1 MTTQDNTMIKNPSP
15 DKENKNISDD
25 KAAAKKFDESRFISQ
40 AISNALRHDKIDEL
54 QFDSPYAACIFPLL
68 EALGWH
74 NNARDL
80 VEALPHFV
88 EQLDLVDLRNI
99 LISLGFESQSC
110 SKRLKK
116 IKPELYPCLYE
127 TKQGDLLVLIDK
139 NKDEYVYYDAV
150 EGEKK
155 TGQLPNLKGTAY
167 FFTDTNPTHG
177 ISSKENKSE
186 AWFSRLTKRFNKMVI
201 HLLAMTAI
209 VNIVALLIPLF
220 VMVVYDKV
228 IGSKS
233 IETLPYLL
241 AGVSILIVADLALRL
256 LKSRLLGALA
266 GRIDYLIGVETFR
279 QLLFLPPLFTERSSV
294 ASQLSRLKQFDSI
307 RDFFTGS
314 SAAII
319 LELPFVILFI
329 AVIAAIAGWIALI
342 PVIMAAIYALIAFF
356 WIPYLNAKLLRSGQ
370 AKTAKQNI
378 LMQTLSGRK
387 EIKSIGGESVWWE
400 RFREISGEAV
410 YSNYKYFVANGILAS
425 FSQSLMT
432 LSGITVVGFGALSVI
447 EGSMTMGALIATMAL
462 IWRVLSPI
470 QSIFLAFPKFQQA
483 FKSIKQI
490 DQLMRLGTEK
500 HGQHSGLL
508 LRDFQGGISIDK
520 VSFRY
525 GPNSDPAIL
534 GATFKIEPGEMVA
547 IVGNTGSGKSTL
559 IKLIAG
565 MYKPQAGSI
574 MFDKMDIRQLNSM
587 ELRRSIAYI
596 PQESK
601 LFHGTIAQN
610 LRLNNALASDDDLTH
625 AAEQAG
631 VLEQILALPDGFDTR
646 IGDNFT
652 ERLPPGFLRSISM
665 ARAFISPATIF
676 LLDEPGASLDDN
688 ADQNFMNQIKLIKG
702 KRSIVMVSHRPSHI
716 RLADKAILLDQGI
729 VQFVGPSDE
738 AVKLLLGS
746 V

>member
-1 MTTQDNTMIKNPSP
+1 MNTA
-15 DKENKNISDD
+15 KNIPVDPEARENIKHQAS
-25 KAAAKKFDESRFISQ
+25 AKQFDESKFIAQ
-40 AISNALRHDKIDEL
+40 YIANGLRHDRVEQL
-54 QFDSPYAACIFPLL
+54 EFNSPYANCIFPLL
-68 EALGWH
+68 DALGWH

-80 VEALPHFV
+80 IEALPHFV
-88 EQLDLVDLRNI
+88 EQLDLIDLRNI
-99 LISLGFESQSC
+99 LISVGYESQSY
-110 SKRLKK
+110 KK
-116 IKPELYPCLYE
+116 KLHSIKKELYPCLYE
-127 TKQGDLLVLIDK
+127 CKQGLFIILDKID
-139 NKDEYVYYDAV
+139 DQYIYYDAF
-150 EGEKK
+150 EATKNTAK
-155 TGQLPNLKGTAY
+155 LANLKGVAY
-167 FFTDTNPTHG
+167 FFTDTNPSHG
-177 ISSKENKSE
+177 LGSNDSKRSD
-186 AWFSRLTKRFNKMVI
+186 AWFTRLTRRFNQLVI

-209 VNIVALLIPLF
+209 VNMVALLIPLF
-220 VMVVYDKV
+220 VMIVYDKV

-241 AGVSILIVADLALRL
+241 AGVSILMVADLILRL
-256 LKSRLLGALA
+256 LKARILGSLA

-279 QLLFLPPLFTERSSV
+279 QLLFLPPLFTERSTV

-319 LELPFVILFI
+319 LELPFIFLFI
-329 AVIAAIAGWIALI
+329 ATIAFIAGWIALI
-342 PVIMAAIYALIAFF
+342 PVVMACIYLLLAVF
-356 WIPYLNAKLLRSGQ
+356 WLPILNSKLLRSGQ

-387 EIKSIGGESVWWE
+387 EIKSIGGESLWWE

-410 YSNYKYFVANGILAS
+410 YSNYQYYVANGILAS
-425 FSQSLMT
+425 FSQGLMT
-432 LSGITVVGFGALSVI
+432 LSGIAVVGFGALSVI
-447 EGSMTMGALIATMAL
+447 NGSMTMGALIATMAL

-490 DQLMRLGTEK
+490 NQLMKLNTEK
-500 HGQHSGLL
+500 HGHHSGLL
-508 LRDFQGGISIDK
+508 LRDFKGGITVDK

-534 GATFKIEPGEMVA
+534 GASFTINPGEMVA

-565 MYKPQAGSI
+565 MYKPQAGSLK
-574 MFDKMDIRQLNSM
+574 FDNMDIRQLNSM

-610 LRLNNALASDDDLTH
+610 LRLNNALASDEDLVL
-625 AAEQAG
+625 AAKQAG
-631 VLEQILALPDGFDTR
+631 VLKQILALEEGFNTH

-676 LLDEPGASLDDN
+676 LLDEPGASLDDD
-688 ADQNFMNQIKLIKG
+688 ADHNFMEQIKKIKG
-702 KRSIVMVSHRPSHI
+702 KRSIIMVSHRPSHI
-716 RLADKAILLDQGI
+716 RLADKAVLLDQGI

-738 AVKLLLGS
+738 AVKLLLEDAK
-746 V
+746 

>member
-1 MTTQDNTMIKNPSP
+1 MQAQNNINTDI
-15 DKENKNISDD
+15 DKESRNISE
-25 KAAAKKFDESRFISQ
+25 KKLTSKKFDESRFISQ
-40 AISNALRHDKIDEL
+40 YISDALRHDKIDQL

-99 LISLGFESQSC
+99 LVSVGYESQNC
-110 SKRLKK
+110 SKRLKN
-116 IKPELYPCLYE
+116 IKTELYPCLFQS
-127 TKQGDLLVLIDK
+127 KQNDLFVLIEK
-139 NKDEYVYYDAV
+139 KGDEYIYYDAI
-150 EGEKK
+150 EQENK
-155 TGQLPNLKGTAY
+155 TGKLPNLKGAAY

-177 ISSKENKSE
+177 ISSKENKLES
-186 AWFSRLTKRFNKMVI
+186 WFSRLTKRFNKMVI

-228 IGSKS
+228 IGTKS
-233 IETLPYLL
+233 IETLPYLI
-241 AGVSILIVADLALRL
+241 AGVSILMLADLVIRL
-256 LKSRLLGALA
+256 IKSKLLGALA

-279 QLLFLPPLFTERSSV
+279 QLLFLPPLFTERSTV

-329 AVIAAIAGWIALI
+329 VVIAVIAGWIALI
-342 PVIMAAIYALIAFF
+342 PVIMASIYALIAFF
-356 WIPYLNAKLLRSGQ
+356 GTPYINSKLLKSGQ

-400 RFREISGEAV
+400 RFREISGDAV
-410 YSNYKYFVANGILAS
+410 YSNYEYYLANGILAS
-425 FSQSLMT
+425 FSQGLMT
-432 LSGITVVGFGALSVI
+432 LSGVAVVGFGALSVI
-447 EGSMTMGALIATMAL
+447 QGSMTIGALIATMAL

-490 DQLMRLGTEK
+490 DQLMRLNTEK
-500 HGQHSGLL
+500 HGHHSGLL
-508 LRDFQGGISIDK
+508 LRDFKGGISIDK

-525 GPNSDPAIL
+525 GPNTDPAIL
-534 GATFKIEPGEMVA
+534 GASFTIEPGEMVA

-565 MYKPQAGSI
+565 MYKPQAGSL
-574 MFDKMDIRQLNSM
+574 MFDNMDIRQLNAM

-596 PQESK
+596 PQENK

-610 LRLNNALASDDDLTH
+610 LRLNNALASDDDLEQ
-625 AAEQAG
+625 AAIQAG
-631 VLEQILALPDGFDTR
+631 VLEQILALPDGFDSR

-652 ERLPPGFLRSISM
+652 EQLPPGFLRSISM
-665 ARAFISPATIF
+665 ARAFVSPATIF
-676 LLDEPGASLDDN
+676 LLDEPGASLDDE
-688 ADQNFMNQIKLIKG
+688 ADHNFMKQIKQIKG

-716 RLADKAILLDQGI
+716 RLADKAVLLDQGI
-729 VQFVGPSDE
+729 VQFVGPSDK
-738 AVKLLLGS
+738 AIKLLLEEA
-746 V
+746 